1 MVMVISVPRQIRS
14 RSRHGPP
21 LPARQYTR
29 KILSARDVA
38 SFFQGDRIRLPPR
51 PLPRNN
57 PGGGGQEIH
66 HFLSTFIGVHP
77 PLNAYFR
84 GGVTEP
90 QTSSLAAKSR
100 VQKRMKTD
108 EAG

>member
-1 MVMVISVPRQIRS
+1 MTPEAAANEV
-14 RSRHGPP
+14 
-21 LPARQYTR
+21 
-29 KILSARDVA
+29 
-38 SFFQGDRIRLPPR
+38 
-51 PLPRNN
+51 
-57 PGGGGQEIH
+57 H